1 MLFFVKCQL
10 NGNAETEIEMPKG
23 KSITLGGGLAVDVRL
38 TPYFQLPD
46 NCARIWHDDHC
57 LVENLTRK
65 TSIVLLNGRPLHTVA
80 LFEKGDVLQIGVDQF
95 KMTCREDEASSP
107 PPPQTAK
114 SADAPVTPQINY
126 SLSSAVVSPVVT
138 KYTPVDAGWKP
149 ADMLLQLFTQLP
161 TILFANFRA
170 AEMDPPAVSVA
181 GSDLFETA
189 PDEIREEHSL
199 HAIINGT
206 PRERMEWVNL
216 LSDKDA
222 IIVAIPA
229 GDSQKCL
236 ANSRLFGGWF
246 VRPSILEVTLTRGS
260 RCLCEQL
267 LRPFLGLVVPPAESV
282 PKWQIYSSLK
292 GSDEKQLLNGF
303 KPLRR

>member
-1 MLFFVKCQL
+1 MLFFVKCRL
-10 NGNAETEIEMPKG
+10 DGNTETEIELPKG
-23 KSITLGGGLAVDVRL
+23 KSITLGGGSAVDLRL
-38 TPYFQLPD
+38 TPYFQLPE

-95 KMTCREDEASSP
+95 KMDYREAEAASP
-107 PPPQTAK
+107 PPTAAK

-126 SLSSAVVSPVVT
+126 SLSSAIVSPVVT

-170 AEMDPPAVSVA
+170 AAMDPPAASVA

-189 PDEIREEHSL
+189 SDEIREEHSL
-199 HAIINGT
+199 HAIINGN

-216 LSDKDA
+216 LGDKDA
-222 IIVAIPA
+222 IIVAIPV
-229 GDSQKCL
+229 GDVQKCL
-236 ANSRLFGGWF
+236 AESKLFGGWF
-246 VRPSILEVTLTRGS
+246 VRPSILEVTLARGS

-267 LRPFLGLVVPPAESV
+267 LRPFLGLVIPPKESE

-292 GSDEKQLLNGF
+292 GNDEKQLLAGF

>member
-1 MLFFVKCQL
+1 MLFFVKCRL
-10 NGNAETEIEMPKG
+10 DGNAETEIELPKG
-23 KSITLGGGLAVDVRL
+23 KSIMLGGGAGVDLRL

-95 KMTCREDEASSP
+95 KLEIREDEA
-107 PPPQTAK
+107 TAPRQQVAT
-114 SADAPVTPQINY
+114 SVEVPVTPKISQA
-126 SLSSAVVSPVVT
+126 LSSAIVSPVVT
-138 KYTPVDAGWKP
+138 RYAPVDAGWKP

-170 AEMDPPAVSVA
+170 AAMEPPAESVA
-181 GSDLFETA
+181 GSDLFQA
-189 PDEIREEHSL
+189 ASDEIREQHSL

-216 LSDKDA
+216 LGDKDA
-222 IIVAIPA
+222 IIVAIPV
-229 GDSQKCL
+229 GDVQKCL
-236 ANSRLFGGWF
+236 AESKLFGGWF
-246 VRPSILEVTLTRGS
+246 VRPSILEVTLARGS

-267 LRPFLGLVVPPAESV
+267 LRPFLGLVIPPKESE

-292 GSDEKQLLNGF
+292 GNDEKQLLAGF
-303 KPLRR
+303 KPMRR